1 MPAGLKSQRSLH
13 HLKLDVVDANCDACY
28 TRTRAHVMT
37 WHTYPNGK
45 QTPDK
50 LRRFGTRSL
59 RSPRAGPALPRLLA
73 VGDRA
78 AKYDRLGLR
87 FRVFA
92 VTRETGAGM
101 GLV

>member
-1 MPAGLKSQRSLH
+1 MTDGCPGGSQESTKTSSDPAS
-13 HLKLDVVDANCDACY
+13 DVVDAKHA
-28 TRTRAHVMT
+28 THVHAHCHVSEQ
-37 WHTYPNGK
+37 K
-45 QTPDK
+45 ADV
-50 LRRFGTRSL
+50 RRFGTRSL
-59 RSPRAGPALPRLLA
+59 RSPRAGTALPRLLA